1 MVKVMPLRS
10 GRSGRPV
17 ANQFEI
23 MVDSHA
29 YFQSYRTI
37 IARKGPEGLTLDP
50 EWDYSNTTRRY
61 LYAWTG
67 RNRRDILAGIAN
79 GSIKIELLND

>member
-1 MVKVMPLRS
+1 MVKVRNLRS
-10 GRSGRPV
+10 SAGNMV
-17 ANQFEI
+17 KNQFEI
-23 MVDSHA
+23 EADDHY

-79 GSIKIELLND
+79 GSIKIESLN